1 MQLMDETGQ
10 PRGAVGPV
18 TSRFI
23 GVQRGRKLAGVDP
36 LTGKTLWTRDDVGP
50 IDELGFTRDGA
61 LLLISGKTLGA
72 ATPKG
77 FRMLATLPREKMHL
91 ATGSEQETWIWGG
104 QSIFSLARGGKITWA
119 GRACRIY
126 GRLNDFPTV
135 VLWPEDDTE
144 TEVSWALL
152 ARYIKA
158 GGGNIRA

>member
-1 MQLMDETGQ
+1 MSTWAEREQ
-10 PRGAVGPV
+10 AVKMF
-18 TSRFI
+18 R
-23 GVQRGRKLAGVDP
+23 RLAAQEAKQA
-36 LTGKTLWTRDDVGP
+36 TTFDDAV
-50 IDELGFTRDGA
+50 E
-61 LLLISGKTLGA
+61 
-72 ATPKG
+72 
-77 FRMLATLPREKMHL
+77 
-91 ATGSEQETWIWGG
+91 
-104 QSIFSLARGGKITWA
+104 LARGGKITWA